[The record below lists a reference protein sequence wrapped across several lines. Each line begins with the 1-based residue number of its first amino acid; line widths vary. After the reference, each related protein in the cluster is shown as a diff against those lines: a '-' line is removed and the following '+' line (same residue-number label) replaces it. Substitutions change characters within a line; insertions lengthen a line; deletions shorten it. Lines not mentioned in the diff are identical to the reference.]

1 MILPVSFFTR
11 PTLKVVED
19 LIGMVLIRK
28 SEEGTTSGVIVEAE
42 AYKGEDDPA
51 SFASR
56 GRTKKS
62 EMLYGAAARAFVY
75 LTYGIHFMLNVITE
89 KKDYP
94 AAVLIRAVEPL
105 DGIALMKSRRGIDDL
120 ANLCSGPAKLCQ
132 AFAIDLFFNGVSI
145 SSSKSPLY
153 IEQRSK
159 EREGSKEKK
168 ELIWRPRIGIREG
181 KERLWRVCQKGSPF
195 ISVV

>member
-1 MILPVSFFTR
+1 MILPVSFYSL

-19 LIGMVLIRK
+19 LIGMVLVRK

-62 EMLYGAAARAFVY
+62 EMLYGPAARAFVY

-89 KKDYP
+89 RENYP

-105 DGIALMKSRRGIDDL
+105 EGISLMKKRRGIDDL

-132 AFAIDLFFNGVSI
+132 AFAIDLSLNGI
-145 SSSKSPLY
+145 SLSPPRSPLI
-153 IEQRSK
+153 IEKRSTEK
-159 EREGSKEKK
+159 RE
-168 ELIWRPRIGIREG
+168 LVWRPRVGIREG
-181 KERLWRVCQKGSPF
+181 KEKLWRVYQKGNPF
-195 ISVV
+195 ISVK